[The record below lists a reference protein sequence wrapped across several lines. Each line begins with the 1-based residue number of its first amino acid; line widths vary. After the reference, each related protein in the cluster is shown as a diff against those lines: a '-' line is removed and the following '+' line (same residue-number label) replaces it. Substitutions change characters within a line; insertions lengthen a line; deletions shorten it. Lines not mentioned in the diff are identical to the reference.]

1 MSRKAVL
8 ERLLGKKAAK
18 RYLPKRKKKGRKK

>member
-8 ERLLGKKAAK
+8 ERLLGKEAAK
-18 RYLPKRKKKGRKK
+18 KFLPKRKRPRKKR